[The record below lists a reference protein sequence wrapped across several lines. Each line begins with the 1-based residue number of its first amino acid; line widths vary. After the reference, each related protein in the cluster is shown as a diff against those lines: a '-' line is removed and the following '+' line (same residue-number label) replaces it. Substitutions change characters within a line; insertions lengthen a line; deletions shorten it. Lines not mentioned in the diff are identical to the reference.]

1 MLELEAGGFVVPVLY
16 LDNDTIVVNKPSGLA
31 VMTKPGQVAGT
42 LSGLLLA
49 SGVSLYAGTEAEVPG
64 VVHRLDKDTSGV
76 MVLARSA
83 RAWLSLHG
91 QIAEHNANKEYMAL
105 VSGTFTE
112 KRGRID
118 VPIGAMRS
126 RGLLLRQADSSG
138 RPSSTTFEVVRNF
151 SARASLL
158 RISIQTGRTHQIRV
172 HCSYIGHPVL
182 GDYTYGYRIEP
193 GLDVKRQMLH
203 SFALSFVSPGTGK
216 DVRAI
221 APIPD
226 DFKSLLGELAHNDGQ

>member
-1 MLELEAGGFVVPVLY
+1 MRELEADGFVVPVLY
-16 LDNDTIVVNKPSGLA
+16 LDDDTIVVNKPSGLA
-31 VMTKPGQVAGT
+31 VMTKPGQVSGT
-42 LSGLLLA
+42 LSGVVLA
-49 SGVSLYAGTEAEVPG
+49 AGVTLYAGTEAEVPG

-91 QIAEHNANKEYMAL
+91 QIAEHSANKEYVAL

-126 RGLLLRQADSSG
+126 HGLLLRQADSSG
-138 RPSSTTFEVVRNF
+138 RPSTTTFEVIRSF
-151 SARASLL
+151 AARASLL
-158 RISIQTGRTHQIRV
+158 RVSIQTGRTHQIRV

-182 GDYTYGYRIEP
+182 GDYTYGYRTQSGI
-193 GLDVKRQMLH
+193 DVKRQMLH
-203 SFALSFVSPGTGK
+203 SFSLAFVSPATGTQ
-216 DVRAI
+216 VRAF
-221 APIPD
+221 AALPA
-226 DFKSLLGELAHNDGQ
+226 DFKSVLGGLARNYGQ